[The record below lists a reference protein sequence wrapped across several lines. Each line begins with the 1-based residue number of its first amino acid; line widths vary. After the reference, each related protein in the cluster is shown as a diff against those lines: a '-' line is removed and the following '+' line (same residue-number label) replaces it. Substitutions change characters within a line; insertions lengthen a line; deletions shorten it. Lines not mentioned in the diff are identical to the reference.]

1 MNFINKVKKI
11 SIFLILFIKTYSF
24 SQSQSPVFLGVISS
38 DADEN
43 MINMTE
49 DMFFKQISDFFP
61 NAKDFRFKKKETI
74 SQINLE
80 SFEIT
85 DIPLKSENTVI
96 FASIKKIDETNGKW
110 QCRIFYK
117 LQNSQTKVFEKEYD
131 SYYKILMESKDFFQG
146 IFNSPQKKK
155 DDSPKEKKQEPKK
168 NPSVTI
174 EILAG
179 TWTGEKNISKVVI
192 LRGGRGFII
201 FTNGA
206 SMNINVS
213 IDENSFIHVK
223 QTSSSNASFYPEL
236 PRKNALE
243 IAPFAKPIEWIL
255 QYNDDDTLSGIKNTI
270 TLNQNQDPVQTEI
283 KVLWNRKSPF

>member
-1 MNFINKVKKI
+1 M
-11 SIFLILFIKTYSF
+11 LFIKTYSF
-24 SQSQSPVFLGVISS
+24 SQSQEIVFLGVLSS

-61 NAKDFRFKKKETI
+61 NAKDLRLKKKETI
-74 SQINLE
+74 AQSNLQTLD
-80 SFEIT
+80 FT
-85 DIPLKSENTVI
+85 DIPLESENSI
-96 FASIKKIDETNGKW
+96 IIASIKKIDETNGRW
-110 QCRIFYK
+110 QCKIFYK
-117 LQNSQTKVFEKEYD
+117 LQNSQTEIFEKEYD
-131 SYYKILMESKDFFQG
+131 SYYKILMESKEFFQG
-146 IFNSPQKKK
+146 IFNSTQKSK

-168 NPSVTI
+168 NSSVTI

-179 TWTGEKNISKVVI
+179 TWTGEKNISKIVI

-213 IDENSFIHVK
+213 IDENSFIHIK

-255 QYNDDDTLSGIKNTI
+255 QYNDDDSL
-270 TLNQNQDPVQTEI
+270 
-283 KVLWNRKSPF
+283 

>member
-1 MNFINKVKKI
+1 M
-11 SIFLILFIKTYSF
+11 LFITTYSF
-24 SQSQSPVFLGVISS
+24 SQSQEIVFLGVLSS

-61 NAKDFRFKKKETI
+61 NAKDLRLKKKETI
-74 SQINLE
+74 AQSNLQNLD
-80 SFEIT
+80 FT
-85 DIPLKSENTVI
+85 DIPLESENSII
-96 FASIKKIDETNGKW
+96 FASIKKIDETNGRW
-110 QCRIFYK
+110 QCKIFYK
-117 LQNSQTKVFEKEYD
+117 LQNSQTEIFEKEYD
-131 SYYKILMESKDFFQG
+131 SYYKILMESKEFFQG
-146 IFNSPQKKK
+146 IFNSKQKIK

-168 NPSVTI
+168 NSSVTI

-179 TWTGEKNISKVVI
+179 TWTGEKNISKIVI

-213 IDENSFIHVK
+213 IDENSFIHIK

-255 QYNDDDTLSGIKNTI
+255 QYNDDDSLSGIKNTI

-283 KVLWNRKSPF
+283 KVLWARKSPF